1 MSEVVRRP
9 AVAGMFYPADPA
21 ALERV
26 VRAFLSHAPEGPGT
40 QAAGVLLPHAGYPY
54 SGSVAGY
61 TLSRLFGGG
70 APLPDTV
77 ILLGPSH
84 HSRARGVFMWSD
96 GMWETPLGRVA
107 VDAEA
112 ACRLAKACPA
122 FTCGH
127 ETHEREHALEV
138 LLPFLQALRPGVRIV
153 PITVSRSDPAILA
166 RVGKALAR
174 EAEEQGAFLVVS
186 SDMSH
191 YVSAEKARA
200 LDSLAL
206 GRVEALDPG
215 GLYATVVEQ
224 GISMCGVFAAVAAL
238 HAMRELK
245 KEHARVVCYDTSG
258 RTTGDMES
266 VVGYAGALLG
276 VSQ

>member
-1 MSEVVRRP
+1 MTEAVRRP

-21 ALERV
+21 VLEQV
-26 VRAFLSHAPEGPGT
+26 VRAFLSRTPEEGEA

-54 SGSVAGY
+54 SGHVAGY

-70 APLPDTV
+70 ASLPDTV

-84 HSRARGVFMWSD
+84 HSRARGVFIWSD
-96 GMWETPLGRVA
+96 GMWDSPLGRVG
-107 VDAEA
+107 VDTEA
-112 ACRLAKACPA
+112 ARRLAEEGAV
-122 FTCGH
+122 FTCSH

-138 LLPFLQALRPGVRIV
+138 LLPFLQVLNPAVRIV
-153 PITVSRSDPAILA
+153 PVTVAQPDPAALA
-166 RVGKALAR
+166 LAGRALAR
-174 EAEEQGAFLVVS
+174 EIREHGAFLVVS

-191 YVSAEKARA
+191 YISAEKARA

-206 GRVEALDPG
+206 AQVEAADPD
-215 GLYATVVEQ
+215 GLYATVMKRR
-224 GISMCGVFAAVAAL
+224 ISMCGVLAAVAAL
-238 HAMRELK
+238 HAMRALK
-245 KEHARVVCYDTSG
+245 KDHGRVVCYDTSG
-258 RTTGDMES
+258 RVTGDAGN